1 MRHEF
6 LPSRAYY
13 RRGALRR
20 MTATVT
26 PLLLLLQPCPC
37 VGSFVVPTFNPNS
50 VSRISV
56 PSSYRH
62 SKNLSNPRFS
72 VNSPDPIASVD
83 ALDRLV
89 PRTKI
94 KALSQTKSN
103 AQGLVQVAFHF
114 SLLWLAQLVAPI
126 SNAASLLATAFVSAF
141 YFNGLH
147 ETVHRTAFASN
158 VLNDVFAQ
166 IFGLLCLRP
175 ARHYYYYHWQHHRY
189 TGNPE
194 LDSELQPGF
203 LDFPVS
209 NAWSY
214 LLYLS
219 GIPFWIDAVITT
231 VKHALGHCPEAYLVH
246 DKACKTV
253 TNEARIYLALYGLI
267 WTLAAT
273 GGKSISA
280 PLLRLWVLPAL
291 LGQPFL
297 RFYLLAEHRGRK
309 RSPIIYEN
317 TRSMMGTNSF
327 YRKLAWQMPYHIEH
341 HAWPSLPFHKLTKAH
356 ELLISAPSKEDD
368 RGNDDC
374 APGTSGKDLLHS
386 GEMYPELSQ
395 SGEGGYVGF
404 NRRFLRTLVQRE

>member
-1 MRHEF
+1 MMRCKF
-6 LPSRAYY
+6 VPCRAYQH
-13 RRGALRR
+13 RGALRR
-20 MTATVT
+20 MMATVT
-26 PLLLLLQPCPC
+26 SLLLLLQTCPY
-37 VGSFVVPTFNPNS
+37 VGSFVVPTCNPNS
-50 VSRISV
+50 VSRVSV

-62 SKNLSNPRFS
+62 STSRSNQGLGT
-72 VNSPDPIASVD
+72 NSPDPIASVD

-89 PRTKI
+89 PRRQI

-103 AQGLVQVAFHF
+103 AKGFAQVAFHF
-114 SLLWLAQLVAPI
+114 SLVLLAQLIAPI
-126 SNAASLLATAFVSAF
+126 SNAASLLATAFISAF

-166 IFGLLCLRP
+166 IFGVLCLRP
-175 ARHYYYYHWQHHRY
+175 ARHYFYYHWQHHRY

-203 LDFPVS
+203 LDFPVN

-219 GIPFWIDAVITT
+219 GIPFWIDAVATT
-231 VKHALGHCPEAYLVH
+231 VKHAFGHCPEAYFAN
-246 DKACKTV
+246 DKARKEV
-253 TNEARIYLALYGLI
+253 TNEARIYMALYCLI
-267 WTLAAT
+267 WTLAVT
-273 GGKSISA
+273 GGKSVGA

-309 RSPIIYEN
+309 NAPVIYEN
-317 TRSMMGTNSF
+317 TRTMVGTNGF

-341 HAWPSLPFHKLTKAH
+341 HAWPSLPFHKLAKAH
-356 ELLISAPSKEDD
+356 ELLISAEGDD
-368 RGNDDC
+368 IDDDC
-374 APGTSGKDLLHS
+374 APGTSGQDLLHS
-386 GEMYPELSQ
+386 GEMYPDLYQ
-395 SGEGGYVGF
+395 SGEGGYIGF
-404 NRRFLRTLVQRE
+404 NRRFLRTLVQSQ